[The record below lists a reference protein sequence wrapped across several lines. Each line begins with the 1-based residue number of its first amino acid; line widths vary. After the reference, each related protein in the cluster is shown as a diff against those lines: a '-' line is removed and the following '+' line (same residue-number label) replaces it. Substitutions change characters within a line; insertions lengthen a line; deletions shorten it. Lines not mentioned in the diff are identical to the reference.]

1 MASIRLLALP
11 LTLVALVVVPA
22 VAELPYNPTRVFLSK
37 ASNHLAYVF
46 QPGPATNPQP
56 ELLSLD
62 LSQTLNTTSLPYK
75 TLYPSLPFV
84 NSNASIAFT
93 PVEDSNGNIT
103 VYSGDCSNGAAGS
116 QLWRFTPDPQGNHG
130 SGSWIQK
137 SVYPYNL
144 GGDSGLAGSNYLSSG
159 LAFSSS
165 AEGNSS
171 DTSIYMFGG
180 MCPTATATQ
189 DTWTSAA
196 NYSNLM
202 LTLKP
207 KATPGASAEFELDLT
222 SGRGPPVAEAGFTI
236 TALEPTFSN
245 ASDGTR
251 NQQRDFVL
259 LGGHTRTAFINMSQ
273 LALLSLPQQ
282 SWTFLPMLQ
291 PFEAKSDLAARAAAT
306 TIEPRSGHS
315 AALTP
320 DGSRIILFGGW
331 VGDINT
337 PANPQLAVLHL
348 GQGYGGRGDWTWTVL
363 TTTGP
368 GLSAGAGIYGHGA
381 VMMPDGVMM
390 IVGGYSIAAL
400 ASRSRKRATQPGNSG
415 AYFYNT
421 TSNAWLSSYTP
432 ILSPAQTSQQS
443 SLGPLT
449 TTSQKAGLGAGLAVL
464 ILIIIAIIVFYFWY
478 IRRLNR
484 LRSARE
490 KELRELSL
498 TACMFPS
505 EELGRKRTIGGH
517 SDMTA
522 IDREY
527 HRQNTV
533 KDSYAWPA
541 GTEKS
546 GNFANMREAERTG
559 LLVEIPSPTRG
570 LRKGMHPR
578 GNYQLAPRYD
588 EQRVAKGSGDIHP
601 IDEREEEDGDSR
613 SSLTDAERQL
623 RKIERVLSSQAS
635 IDPFQ
640 DPDPLGSHPVSPEPG
655 DTVRRIITNGSRG
668 PIPHFS
674 MPLKDRQGDLT
685 NWVSHWHDG
694 RLSPSKSDDRGS
706 SSHSELSTRSD
717 VSTTFGGLA
726 RSISTRSAAL
736 FGSATT
742 TNAFVTPNPSPTHE
756 RKGAFPPASGPKPL
770 FYYGRPGSSTAESV
784 PPRSRSGRGEEDAE
798 SFATAATSFTLLQ
811 SEGEALLGGRPDTG
825 TSGHLHRQYSRTTA
839 RHPASASGSRTVT
852 PTPNDLNNISAVDF
866 AAAPGGTGAP
876 TPKRRLGWMGSV
888 RRVLTSVAGSGSE
901 RSASMTVA
909 TPRYDY
915 GGSSSSSSP
924 TKDQSAH
931 AGAGAGGR
939 AQAGVVRRAA
949 SDGAYL
955 WRNKR
960 GARDWDADADMDVHL
975 RGGFERY
982 RDESPARDD
991 RGNEKRRGSAGKGR
1005 DGGDEDWDV
1014 EAAVEKRMVQVM
1026 FTVPKTRLRV
1036 VNEDMERASLMSG
1049 DAESVKDGKDEG
1061 GRTPSGGRAGE
1072 EEHGDKTKGNE
1083 KRDAQDK
1090 EKRRD
1095 DGADEAAMPEM
1106 EEKGIWRIE

>member
-1 MASIRLLALP
+1 
-11 LTLVALVVVPA
+11 
-22 VAELPYNPTRVFLSK
+22 
-37 ASNHLAYVF
+37 
-46 QPGPATNPQP
+46 
-56 ELLSLD
+56 
-62 LSQTLNTTSLPYK
+62 
-75 TLYPSLPFV
+75 
-84 NSNASIAFT
+84 
-93 PVEDSNGNIT
+93 
-103 VYSGDCSNGAAGS
+103 
-116 QLWRFTPDPQGNHG
+116 
-130 SGSWIQK
+130 
-137 SVYPYNL
+137 
-144 GGDSGLAGSNYLSSG
+144 
-159 LAFSSS
+159 
-165 AEGNSS
+165 
-171 DTSIYMFGG
+171 
-180 MCPTATATQ
+180 
-189 DTWTSAA
+189 DTWTSTA

-259 LGGHTRTAFINMSQ
+259 LGGHTQTAFINMSQ

-282 SWTFLPMLQ
+282 SWTFLPTLQ
-291 PFEAKSDLAARAAAT
+291 PFEAKNDLAARAAAT

-348 GQGYGGRGDWTWTVL
+348 GQGYGGGGDWTWAVP

-368 GLSAGAGIYGHGA
+368 GLSAGAGI
-381 VMMPDGVMM
+381 
-390 IVGGYSIAAL
+390 
-400 ASRSRKRATQPGNSG
+400 
-415 AYFYNT
+415 
-421 TSNAWLSSYTP
+421 
-432 ILSPAQTSQQS
+432 
-443 SLGPLT
+443 
-449 TTSQKAGLGAGLAVL
+449 AGLGAGLAVL
-464 ILIIIAIIVFYFWY
+464 VLVIIAIVVFYFWY
-478 IRRLNR
+478 IRRLNH

-505 EELGRKRTIGGH
+505 EESGRKRTVGGH
-517 SDMTA
+517 GDMTA
-522 IDREY
+522 IDWEY
-527 HRQNTV
+527 HRQNTA

-541 GTEKS
+541 GSEKS
-546 GNFANMREAERTG
+546 GSFANMREAERTG

-570 LRKGMHPR
+570 LRKGMHAR

-588 EQRVAKGSGDIHP
+588 EQRVANGSGDIHP

-613 SSLTDAERQL
+613 SRLTDAERQL
-623 RKIERVLSSQAS
+623 RKIERVLSSQPS

-674 MPLKDRQGDLT
+674 MPLKDRQGDLA

-694 RLSPSKSDDRGS
+694 RLSPCKSDDRGS

-742 TNAFVTPNPSPTHE
+742 TNAFVTPNPSPTYE

-770 FYYGRPGSSTAESV
+770 FYYDRPRSSTAESV
-784 PPRSRSGRGEEDAE
+784 PPLSRNGRGEEDAE
-798 SFATAATSFTLLQ
+798 SFATAATSFALLQ
-811 SEGEALLGGRPDTG
+811 SEGEALLGGRPNTV
-825 TSGHLHRQYSRTTA
+825 TSGHLHRQHSPTTT
-839 RHPASASGSRTVT
+839 RHPASASGSRAVT
-852 PTPNDLNNISAVDF
+852 PTPNDLNNVSGVDF
-866 AAAPGGTGAP
+866 AAAPGGMGAP

-924 TKDQSAH
+924 TKGQSVH
-931 AGAGAGGR
+931 VGAGAGGR

-991 RGNEKRRGSAGKGR
+991 GRGDERRRGSAGKGSR

-1014 EAAVEKRMVQVM
+1014 EAAAEKRMVQVM

-1049 DAESVKDGKDEG
+1049 DAESVKDGKEEEEEG
-1061 GRTPSGGRAGE
+1061 ARTLSGGRAGE
-1072 EEHGDKTKGNE
+1072 EGHGDKTKE
-1083 KRDAQDK
+1083 SERQD
-1090 EKRRD
+1090 EPDEAKRRD

-1106 EEKGIWRIE
+1106 EEKGVWRIE